1 MSTSYDVIIN
11 GAGMVGAVTA
21 LMLAGQGNQ
30 DTGGEAFKV
39 AVIEHGE
46 QTTFDPAGEH
56 QMRVSAISAHNLAL
70 LSELG
75 LDRYWTESRMGFYQ
89 HMRVW
94 DNQSTGELDFAA
106 STQQPLGAMVENNQ
120 LIAAAQQLISTHPDI
135 DVFYQQ
141 QIDGIECNERSVRLV
156 LKDQQPLQ
164 AKLLVGADGARS
176 MVRQSMGIEWIQKP
190 YEQKGLVCYLKMSD
204 APEKTALQAFN
215 SGGPVGLLPMNDGLF
230 SMVWSLPDDDVD
242 RWLQADEQTFI
253 NALKVHINRDLGDI
267 ELASERA
274 AFPLYQSQAKT
285 YVKDRVVLV
294 GDAAHT
300 IHPLAGQGVNLGF
313 ADAECLATKLKGV
326 RLRDAEALA
335 RALKKYQRVR
345 KAEVNKTAATM
356 DALHHLFTHPSPA
369 LKPLRAFGMNRLN
382 QLAPLKHW
390 LLKQAGS

>member
-141 QIDGIECNERSVRLV
+141 QIDSIECNERSVRLV

>member
-141 QIDGIECNERSVRLV
+141 QIDSIECNERSVRLV

-300 IHPLAGQGVNLGF
+300 IHPLAGQGGNLGF

>member
-1 MSTSYDVIIN
+1 MSKSYDVIIN

-21 LMLAGQGNQ
+21 LLLAGQDGQ
-30 DTGGEAFKV
+30 DTEREGFKV

-46 QTTFDPAGEH
+46 QTTFDPAAER
-56 QMRVSAISAHNLAL
+56 QMRVSAISAHNLDL
-70 LSELG
+70 LRKLG
-75 LDRYWTESRMGFYQ
+75 LDRHWNEPRMGFYQ

-94 DNQSTGELDFAA
+94 DNQSTGELEFTG

-120 LIAAAQQLISTHPDI
+120 LIAAAQQLMSAHPNI
-135 DVFYQQ
+135 DVYYQQ
-141 QIDGIECNERSVRLV
+141 QIDNIECSERHVRIELT
-156 LKDQQPLQ
+156 DQQPLQ

-176 MVRQSMGIEWIQKP
+176 RIRQSMGIEWSQKP
-190 YEQKGLVCYLKMSD
+190 YRQKGLVCYLKLTA
-204 APEKTALQAFN
+204 APESTALQAFN
-215 SGGPVGLLPMNDGLF
+215 PGGPVGLLPMNDGLF
-230 SMVWSLPDDDVD
+230 SMVWSLPDTEVD

-253 NALKVHINRDLGDI
+253 NALKIHINRDLGDI
-267 ELASERA
+267 QLASARA

-300 IHPLAGQGVNLGF
+300 IHPLAGQGGNLGF

-345 KAEVNKTAATM
+345 KAEVSKTAATM
-356 DALHHLFTHPSPA
+356 DALHHLFTHPSPV